1 MPEKYHFNNYD
12 LCRKERRSMKKF
24 LLYLIVCI
32 NLFIVSCGRAE
43 NNRTKDEVRKQD
55 DALEV
60 VSNNELSRVDKEES
74 MISIIEEKSI
84 EIMENCTEEN
94 ILPENNIEQTQPI
107 NPNIEIKGDIN
118 WSEEEAAKAIE
129 IYQEFIWGKR
139 EIDGWHIDDLTVV
152 DVSGIRA
159 ASIPITEAERY
170 PTRYALWDTNGDG
183 IPELHFDSARYYYVF
198 SYKDGNVFVWMDLTN
213 GIECILRKD
222 GGFITWSIG
231 TFKSDLFVY
240 HTFDYCGEDRYRLEF
255 SWDDTNMNDIH
266 DKEDEYLFDDVP
278 VSQDIWEKL
287 VKRYICQ
294 DENGTWAFVD
304 ELDWVILYEGK
315 K

>member
-1 MPEKYHFNNYD
+1 
-12 LCRKERRSMKKF
+12 MKKNSIIIILCIGLF
-24 LLYLIVCI
+24 L
-32 NLFIVSCGRAE
+32 VSCSKKE
-43 NNRTKDEVRKQD
+43 NTGIKDEVKNLD
-55 DALEV
+55 NYLVD
-60 VSNNELSRVDKEES
+60 VSDNELTKTDKEES
-74 MISIIEEKSI
+74 MISAIMGKTTEIIDNCAEETIQSEGK
-84 EIMENCTEEN
+84 
-94 ILPENNIEQTQPI
+94 ENNIEQTQPI
-107 NPNIEIKGDIN
+107 NSNIEIKGDIN

-198 SYKDGNVFVWMDLTN
+198 SYKDGNAFIWMDLTN
-213 GIECILRKD
+213 SIECIPRKD

-266 DKEDEYLFDDVP
+266 DKGDEYLFDDVP

-294 DENGTWAFVD
+294 DENGTWTFVD